1 MSSCFTHLHRRKII
15 APPLLIVLFFLP
27 QLRSRA
33 DDQPLHLVLNR
44 FDQVEF
50 MNYNWGGA
58 DDLSATITLR
68 LDNNGDL
75 LIVGGVWDDDP
86 LVQPYD
92 NPVMPDW
99 WKITY
104 GGDGV
109 TLRIT
114 DRANPQNSAVVA
126 LNFGAEGFNPRLMV
140 LKKAPGASGKIE
152 KAPVLAERQ
161 PRGYLFVAR
170 VPLPALLPDTAN
182 RSLATYT
189 FRLTLHDYDGDERT
203 YCRMSVTANP

>member
-1 MSSCFTHLHRRKII
+1 MSFCFAHLHRRKII
-15 APPLLIVLFFLP
+15 APPLLIVLFSLL

-33 DDQPLHLVLNR
+33 DDQTLHLVLDR
-44 FDQVEF
+44 FDQVEL
-50 MNYNWGGA
+50 MNYNWRGA

-68 LDNNGDL
+68 LDLNGDL

-86 LVQPYD
+86 LVQPCD

-109 TLRIT
+109 TLRIA
-114 DRANPQNSAVVA
+114 DRANPQNFSEVA
-126 LNFGAEGFNPRLMV
+126 LNFGAEGFNPSLMV
-140 LKKAPGASGKIE
+140 LKKAPGASGIFE

-170 VPLPALLPDTAN
+170 VPLPALLTDTTN
-182 RSLATYT
+182 RTLAGYT
-189 FRLTLHDYDGDERT
+189 FRLTLHDYDGDART
-203 YCRMSVTANP
+203 YCRMSVIANP